1 MGHYMIKGSCLCNAV
16 NYEISGEPDAIN
28 LCHCSMCRKA
38 TGSAYGV
45 FAHISLTR
53 FHWASGDNHVQRFQS
68 SPGNF
73 RAFCRKCGSNVPVI
87 DVEDGYVIIPVGSFD
102 DDPQT
107 RPAVQ
112 IFSGSKAPWHD
123 VAELP
128 PSFPEFE
135 PDDFFD

>member
-1 MGHYMIKGSCLCNAV
+1 VIKGSCLCNAV
-16 NYEISGEPDAIN
+16 NYEIGSAPDAMN

-45 FAHISLTR
+45 FAHIRLER
-53 FHWASGDNHVQRFQS
+53 FRWISDDDQVQRFQS

-73 RAFCRKCGSNVPVI
+73 RAFCRKCGSNVPVV
-87 DVEDGYVIIPVGSFD
+87 DAEEGYVVIPAGSFD

-112 IFSGSKAPWHD
+112 IFSESKAPWHEL
-123 VAELP
+123 AELP